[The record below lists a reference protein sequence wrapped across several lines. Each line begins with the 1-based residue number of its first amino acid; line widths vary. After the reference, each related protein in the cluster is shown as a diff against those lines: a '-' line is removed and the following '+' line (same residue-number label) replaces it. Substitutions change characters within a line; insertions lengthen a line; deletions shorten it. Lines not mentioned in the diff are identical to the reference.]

1 MCGRCSLVFNLT
13 IRPNESKIILS
24 EFTEASTARGSSAA
38 RVRQYTVIA
47 VLTALYLVL
56 SLLFK
61 IPVGGDIKL
70 DLGYIVLMVS
80 VIYLGAAPAAVIG
93 GLGALLESILTSR
106 KGIAPG
112 WILMNVIVGLIC
124 GWVLYKRKDA
134 PVKTL
139 VIAACI
145 VVPVSMLPAVTVK
158 TLVDFAL
165 YPYTDVVALK
175 IATAATALVTDS
187 AVMLIFGLPLSVA
200 LRGRVKF

>member
-1 MCGRCSLVFNLT
+1 M
-13 IRPNESKIILS
+13 
-24 EFTEASTARGSSAA
+24 GSSAA

-56 SLLFK
+56 SMLFK
-61 IPVGGDIKL
+61 IPVGGNIKL

-80 VIYLGAAPAAVIG
+80 VIYLGAVPAAVIG
-93 GLGALLESILTSR
+93 GLGAMLESLLMSQR
-106 KGIAPG
+106 GISPG

-124 GWVLYKRKDA
+124 GWALYKRRDA

-145 VVPVSMLPAVTVK
+145 VVPAAMLPAVAIK

-165 YPYTDVVALK
+165 YRYTDAVSVK
-175 IATAATALVTDS
+175 IATAAAALAADS

-200 LRGRVKF
+200 LRGQVKFKR